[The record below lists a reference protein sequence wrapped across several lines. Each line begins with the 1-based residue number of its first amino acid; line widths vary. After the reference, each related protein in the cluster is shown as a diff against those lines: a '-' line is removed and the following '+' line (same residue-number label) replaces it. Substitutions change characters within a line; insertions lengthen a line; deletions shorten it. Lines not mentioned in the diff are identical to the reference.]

1 MDTPVTLHTQVPISI
16 LGGEVNAHFYG
27 FKGFDKNN
35 EHFAVR
41 AGEPAVAMLRALDVH
56 RCRLLTNNPDK
67 VKQLRDGGID
77 VVSSVPTG
85 VFLTK
90 HNHNYLRSKVSK
102 SSHTIK
108 L

>member
-41 AGEPAVAMLRALDVH
+41 AGVTVYFVSIAV
-56 RCRLLTNNPDK
+56 
-67 VKQLRDGGID
+67 
-77 VVSSVPTG
+77 
-85 VFLTK
+85 
-90 HNHNYLRSKVSK
+90 
-102 SSHTIK
+102 
-108 L
+108 